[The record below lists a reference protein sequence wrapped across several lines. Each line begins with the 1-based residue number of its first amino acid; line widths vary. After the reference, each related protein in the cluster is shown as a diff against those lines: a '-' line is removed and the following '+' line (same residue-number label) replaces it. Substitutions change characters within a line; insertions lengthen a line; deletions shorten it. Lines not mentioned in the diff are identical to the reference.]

1 MKISLSEKPKSQ
13 AQQKTLHYFHNGNA
27 PYWKIDTPSHSD
39 PNIFWT
45 LTYCKD
51 TGKLEC
57 NCPSSTYNCKHV
69 QMFKV
74 RLGEAFLSMC
84 FDEEYELPLVHL
96 ANIIHK
102 AFHDHHLIL
111 EDPVPL

>member
-1 MKISLSEKPKSQ
+1 
-13 AQQKTLHYFHNGNA
+13 
-27 PYWKIDTPSHSD
+27 
-39 PNIFWT
+39 
-45 LTYCKD
+45 
-51 TGKLEC
+51 
-57 NCPSSTYNCKHV
+57 
-69 QMFKV
+69 MFKV